1 MDKSSREIAYQAFR
15 LIGEI
20 VSAEGAEDV
29 SDILTAM
36 LDEHEDEDDSATC
49 VLLHGMKD
57 AMRSVTEMSDGLTAS
72 ITVRASSTQQ
82 VHFCW
87 DSAEP
92 MTEHFHM
99 LISRAVAGAL
109 ER

>member
-1 MDKSSREIAYQAFR
+1 
-15 LIGEI
+15 
-20 VSAEGAEDV
+20 
-29 SDILTAM
+29 
-36 LDEHEDEDDSATC
+36 
-49 VLLHGMKD
+49 
-57 AMRSVTEMSDGLTAS
+57 MRSVTEMSDGLTAS

-99 LISRAVAGAL
+99 MISRAVAKAL